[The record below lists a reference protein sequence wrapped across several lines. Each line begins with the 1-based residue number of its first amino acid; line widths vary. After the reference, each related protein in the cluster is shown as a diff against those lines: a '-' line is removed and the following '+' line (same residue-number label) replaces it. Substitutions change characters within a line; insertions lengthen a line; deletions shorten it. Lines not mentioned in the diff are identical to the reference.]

1 MLNLPPTRYASEPKA
16 TLSEQIQ
23 LLPSYSP
30 KDTGGKR
37 NMKYSAIKSLA
48 ICASL
53 LAGSLALSV
62 GHVKSQ
68 GRGQGSIH
76 VPDSTIEDPSD
87 RGLRAHTN
95 HLIRIGEPEG
105 GLGPG
110 GGMTPA
116 QLRSFYAL
124 GSTGGSGLVVI
135 VDAFHYPTA
144 LNDFNVFSAQ
154 FGLPQETSTDEL
166 APTNQVF
173 QVVYA
178 SGSKPRNNCGWA
190 QEAALDIEW
199 AHAMAPSAK
208 IVLVEAATNSFA
220 NLFAA
225 VDVASGVAGARE
237 VSMSW
242 GGSEFSSEASNDGHF
257 PSGNGIVYF
266 ASSGDTGGTTIY
278 PSASPF
284 VVAAGG
290 TSVKT
295 NTSGVFQSETGWS
308 GSGGGPSKYE
318 SRPSYQTVISGIVG
332 SARGI
337 PDVSSDAD
345 PNTGVSVYDTTR
357 YQGRSGWFVIG
368 GTSVSSPSLA
378 GMANLSGHTYSD
390 STALLTNTYNKLGT
404 SSFRDIVTGTA
415 GSFSC
420 ASGWDFVTGVGSPQG
435 TSGL

>member
-1 MLNLPPTRYASEPKA
+1 MV
-16 TLSEQIQ
+16 LSKFTNR
-23 LLPSYSP
+23 S
-30 KDTGGKR
+30 TGGKR
-37 NMKYSAIKSLA
+37 KMKTTAIKSLT
-48 ICASL
+48 ICAFFVL
-53 LAGSLALSV
+53 GSLAVSV

-68 GRGQGSIH
+68 GQGQGQGSIH

-116 QLRSFYAL
+116 QLRSFYGL
-124 GSTGGSGLVVI
+124 GSSGGSGLIVI
-135 VDAFHYPTA
+135 VDAFHYATA

-154 FGLPQETSTDEL
+154 FGLPQETSTNPL

-178 SGSKPRNNCGWA
+178 SGSKPRANCGWA

-208 IVLVEAATNSFA
+208 IVLVEATTNSFA

-225 VDVASGVAGARE
+225 VDVATTLAGTKQ

-242 GGSEFSSEASNDGHF
+242 GGSEFSGEGSNDVHF
-257 PSGNGIVYF
+257 LQTPGVVYF
-266 ASSGDTGGTTIY
+266 ASSGDTGGVTIY
-278 PSASPF
+278 PSASPY

-290 TSVKT
+290 TRVNT
-295 NTSGVFQSETGWS
+295 NSSGGFLSETGWS
-308 GSGGGPSKYE
+308 GSGGGPSAFE
-318 SRPSYQTVISGIVG
+318 SRPSYQNGIVAIVG

-337 PDVSSDAD
+337 PDISSDAD
-345 PNTGVSVYDTTR
+345 PNTGVSVYDSTR
-357 YQGRSGWFVIG
+357 CQG
-368 GTSVSSPSLA
+368 
-378 GMANLSGHTYSD
+378 
-390 STALLTNTYNKLGT
+390 
-404 SSFRDIVTGTA
+404 
-415 GSFSC
+415 
-420 ASGWDFVTGVGSPQG
+420 
-435 TSGL
+435 

>member
-37 NMKYSAIKSLA
+37 NMKYSAIKSLG
-48 ICASL
+48 ICAAL
-53 LAGSLALSV
+53 LIGSLALSV

-95 HLIRIGEPEG
+95 HLIKIGEPEG

-116 QLRSFYAL
+116 QLRSFYGL
-124 GSTGGSGLVVI
+124 GATGGSGLIVI
-135 VDAFHYPTA
+135 VDAYHYATA

-154 FGLPQETSTDEL
+154 FGLPQETSTDPL
-166 APTNQVF
+166 SPANTVF

-178 SGSKPRNNCGWA
+178 SGSKPRANCGWA

-208 IVLVEAATNSFA
+208 IVLVEATTNSF
-220 NLFAA
+220 
-225 VDVASGVAGARE
+225 
-237 VSMSW
+237 
-242 GGSEFSSEASNDGHF
+242 GGFL
-257 PSGNGIVYF
+257 
-266 ASSGDTGGTTIY
+266 
-278 PSASPF
+278 
-284 VVAAGG
+284 
-290 TSVKT
+290 
-295 NTSGVFQSETGWS
+295 SETGWS

-318 SRPSYQTVISGIVG
+318 LRPVYQTGIATIVG
-332 SARGI
+332 TARGI

-345 PNTGVSVYDTTR
+345 PNTGVSVYDSTR
-357 YQGRSGWFVIG
+357 CQGLSGWLVFG
-368 GTSVSSPSLA
+368 GTSVSSPCLA
-378 GMANLSGHTYSD
+378 GMENLSGHSYANSPV
-390 STALLTNTYNKLGT
+390 LLTNTYSRLGT
-404 SSFRDIVTGTA
+404 NSFRDILTGSA

-420 ASGWDFVTGVGSPQG
+420 TAGWDFVTGVGGPQG